1 MSFKIQKKLDFD
13 IKGIYDLKDKYYRSI
28 KSTPSLKNINHNTQ
42 ESTWNLSSTDTYNK
56 FISKYITTKIVQ
68 EYIDIDIDIKD
79 FNNTAFQT
87 RLNKYYSTKNSTSS
101 IVDNT
106 QKKKEETLQKE
117 FEEKLLF
124 YFQNE
129 EIGLGTYTEADKL
142 LESYLD
148 DFNNLTQGMISKIF
162 RKNIKEPEILC
173 KLLLLISRLNPSKI
187 DKTGHMIAMAALN
200 HDNNDVKEY
209 AIRVFEN
216 FSDESSLEFLEE
228 SKQDIFWLQEYKE
241 EIIQELKEKFNS

>member
-13 IKGIYDLKDKYYRSI
+13 IKGLYDLKDKYYQSV
-28 KSTPSLKNINHNTQ
+28 KSTPSLKNSNYDTQ
-42 ESTWNLSSTDTYNK
+42 ESTWNPSSTDTYRK
-56 FISKYITTKIVQ
+56 YISKYIDTNIVH
-68 EYIDIDIDIKD
+68 EYIDVDKKD
-79 FNNTAFQT
+79 FYNTSFLT
-87 RLNKYYSTKNSTSS
+87 RLNKYYSTKNITSS
-101 IVDNT
+101 TVDDT
-106 QKKKEETLQKE
+106 QKQTEKTIQKE

-142 LESYLD
+142 LESYLN
-148 DFNNLTQGMISKIF
+148 DFNNLTQGMISNIF

-187 DKTGHMIAMAALN
+187 DQTGHVIAMAALN
-200 HDNNDVKEY
+200 HNNNDVKEY

-228 SKQDIFWLQEYKE
+228 SKQDVFWLQEYKE